1 MQNLW
6 SRWNSWLFQGFFS
19 GDGALHGGQPAL
31 EPWLRGQRG
40 RGAARAQGA
49 DSAAGNRQKVW
60 ELLPWKKTGLSGI
73 EWILNGYWMGYFSTM
88 GINQRIHGF
97 EWCWFQLILNM
108 NPRAVAMLPL
118 WGNWIAWFGYLK
130 HSAALCDTG
139 QASMLN
145 PPGNEEEQGKIG
157 SCLGATLQILAAWGV
172 RQGGLRSDVLGSL
185 QSHFQGLQCQHRRT
199 CDSV

>member
-1 MQNLW
+1 V
-6 SRWNSWLFQGFFS
+6 R
-19 GDGALHGGQPAL
+19 
-31 EPWLRGQRG
+31 LRGRKFG
-40 RGAARAQGA
+40 KSVGIIA
-49 DSAAGNRQKVW
+49 
-60 ELLPWKKTGLSGI
+60 LKKNGIIRDWMDI

-108 NPRAVAMLPL
+108 NPRAVATMLPL

-172 RQGGLRSDVLGSL
+172 RHGGLRSDVRFSSKPLPRTPMSAMI
-185 QSHFQGLQCQHRRT
+185 RT